1 MKNDLFN
8 QTLLRKYSKDFKLTL
23 TKHELILKHIQKMDQ
38 GQFEAE
44 TKNYIYFYEVWL
56 KDILGYDLDENVL
69 VDEKEEHGR
78 GKSEF
83 ILKSGDKKFMVVE
96 LKDQK
101 TDLDKPQNRV
111 NDKRTPVDQAFDYA
125 QHTGDID
132 WILVSNYNEF
142 RLYNWHKKGQY
153 ISFKVSELLDK
164 TLLSYFLLSFSK
176 KSHIET
182 GYIDRL
188 MD

>member
-8 QTLLRKYSKDFKLTL
+8 QTLMRKYSKDFKLTPS
-23 TKHELILKHIQKMDQ
+23 KHELILKHIQKLEE

-56 KDILGYDLDENVL
+56 KGILGYDLDENIL
-69 VDEKEEHGR
+69 IDEKEEQGR

-101 TDLDKPQNRV
+101 TDLDKPQN
-111 NDKRTPVDQAFDYA
+111 Q
-125 QHTGDID
+125 G
-132 WILVSNYNEF
+132 
-142 RLYNWHKKGQY
+142 
-153 ISFKVSELLDK
+153 
-164 TLLSYFLLSFSK
+164 
-176 KSHIET
+176 
-182 GYIDRL
+182 
-188 MD
+188 